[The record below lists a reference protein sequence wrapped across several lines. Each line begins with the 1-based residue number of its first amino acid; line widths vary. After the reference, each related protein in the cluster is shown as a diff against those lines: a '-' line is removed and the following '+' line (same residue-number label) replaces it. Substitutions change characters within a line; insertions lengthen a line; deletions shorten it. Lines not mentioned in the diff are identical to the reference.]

1 MKSLLMVLM
10 LLSAQVSLAAPSPEK
25 AEENIQT
32 CTFDAG
38 ETGKLKFRGESQEVA
53 FERTTKACLQARI
66 AQYHA
71 LRGSAPTTERTILFA
86 EDCVNKT
93 YCKR

>member
-1 MKSLLMVLM
+1 MKSLMMILM
-10 LLSAQVSLAAPSPEK
+10 LTTAQVAFAAPSPEK
-25 AEENIQT
+25 AEENVQT
-32 CTFDAG
+32 CVFDAG
-38 ETGKLKFRGESQEVA
+38 ETGKLKFRGESKEVA
-53 FERTTKACLQARI
+53 FERTSKACLQARI

-93 YCKR
+93 YCKK